1 MRRWKGLTG
10 KYFLPDLFL
19 FKNLFLVNMHYLSE
33 VRLVLISIDAVLLVN
48 YNKLTQTITN
58 DNK

>member
-1 MRRWKGLTG
+1 
-10 KYFLPDLFL
+10 
-19 FKNLFLVNMHYLSE
+19 MHYLSE

-48 YNKLTQTITN
+48 YNKLTQTIIN